1 MRLVLTTLLV
11 LASGSAFG
19 SSITTLSG
27 VAAQAPSIA
36 MAPCIDCPPLAPR
49 TETSTYQV
57 PTLPAGTQKTEIR
70 DVAGEKKLVRT
81 ESWLGGSPV
90 VYVSKLND
98 WDMDWA
104 PEQIASPADNV
115 DFAATTGALT
125 HAGMAPGPAV
135 SSSDLAVNSFELRL
149 QPVQ

>member
-19 SSITTLSG
+19 SSITNLSG
-27 VAAQAPSIA
+27 VAAQSPSIS

-57 PTLPAGTQKTEIR
+57 PSLPVGTQKTEIR

-81 ESWLGGSPV
+81 EAWLGGSPV
-90 VYVSKLND
+90 VYVSKLNE
-98 WDMDWA
+98 WDSVNA
-104 PEQIASPADNV
+104 PAQLASPADNV
-115 DFAATTGALT
+115 DFAATTGALRSD
-125 HAGMAPGPAV
+125 GMTPVTAD
-135 SSSDLAVNSFELRL
+135 SSTLAVNTFELRL
-149 QPVQ
+149 QPAQ